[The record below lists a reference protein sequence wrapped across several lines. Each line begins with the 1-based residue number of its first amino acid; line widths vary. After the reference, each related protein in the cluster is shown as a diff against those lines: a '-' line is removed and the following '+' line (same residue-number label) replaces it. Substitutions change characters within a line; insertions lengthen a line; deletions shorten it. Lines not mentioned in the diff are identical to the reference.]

1 MWHSSDRLTELERRL
16 EMVMETCEFLRVENA
31 FLKQEKKALRKRV
44 KYLEECL
51 AKNSSNSSKPPSTD
65 GPSKPK
71 PKNLRR
77 KSGKKPGGQ
86 KGHSG
91 SRLEPVDDPDRTIQH
106 DSAKCSCGCHLGNAP
121 VIDVEKRQ
129 VFDVPPVEVV
139 VTEHVVRTKLCPNC
153 GAKVTGEFPDEVSAP
168 TQYGPRFGAVVA
180 YLLGYQLMP
189 FGRCAELLEEV
200 FGVKVSQGT
209 LARIRGKAA
218 RAVEPSVEAVG
229 KSIKLAKVAGFD
241 ETGMRNMGKRDWLH
255 VASTM
260 LATYYSPH
268 GKRGRAAM
276 DDIGILPGFS
286 GTAVHD
292 HWSSYYTYDCGHAEC
307 CAHLLRELKFLE
319 EELKLDWAGEM
330 SNCLLAALEE
340 KKRAVDK
347 GAWSLEESI
356 ESVIDQAYDK
366 ITAKALKKHPPPK
379 PNGKRGRTAKS
390 RERKFAER
398 LVEFK
403 NETLAFIHDFD
414 VPFDNNISE
423 RDLRMMRLKEKI
435 SGTFRGAASA
445 KEWCQLRSYI
455 STARKNGLRV
465 LDALTLALQGNP
477 FIPERV

>member
-1 MWHSSDRLTELERRL
+1 
-16 EMVMETCEFLRVENA
+16 
-31 FLKQEKKALRKRV
+31 
-44 KYLEECL
+44 
-51 AKNSSNSSKPPSTD
+51 
-65 GPSKPK
+65 
-71 PKNLRR
+71 
-77 KSGKKPGGQ
+77 
-86 KGHSG
+86 
-91 SRLEPVDDPDRTIQH
+91 
-106 DSAKCSCGCHLGNAP
+106 
-121 VIDVEKRQ
+121 
-129 VFDVPPVEVV
+129 
-139 VTEHVVRTKLCPNC
+139 
-153 GAKVTGEFPDEVSAP
+153 
-168 TQYGPRFGAVVA
+168 
-180 YLLGYQLMP
+180 
-189 FGRCAELLEEV
+189 
-200 FGVKVSQGT
+200 
-209 LARIRGKAA
+209 
-218 RAVEPSVEAVG
+218 VG

-379 PNGKRGRTAKS
+379 PNGKRGRTPKS

-414 VPFDNNISE
+414 VPFDNNLSE

-445 KEWCQLRSYI
+445 KEWCQLGSYI
-455 STARKNGLRV
+455 STARKNGLRA
-465 LDALTLALQGNP
+465 LDAPTLALQGNP

>member
-1 MWHSSDRLTELERRL
+1 MGHSDDRLTELEAKL
-16 EMVMETCEFLRVENA
+16 ELVMATCEFLRAENA
-31 FLKQEKKALRKRV
+31 FLKQENEALRKRV
-44 KYLEECL
+44 RHLEERL
-51 AKNSSNSSKPPSTD
+51 AKNSSNSSKPPSSD
-65 GPSKPK
+65 GPAKPK
-71 PKNLRR
+71 PKNLRK

-91 SRLEPVDDPDRTIQH
+91 SRLEPVDEPDHTASCDP
-106 DSAKCSCGCHLGNAP
+106 AKCACGCHLRNAP
-121 VIDVEKRQ
+121 VIDIEKRQ
-129 VFDVPPVEVV
+129 VFDVPPVKVV
-139 VTEHVVRTKLCPNC
+139 VTEHVVKTKLCPKC
-153 GAKVTGEFPDEVSAP
+153 GAKVKGEFPEEVSAP

-189 FGRCAELLEEV
+189 FGRCAELMEEI
-200 FGVKVSQGT
+200 FGIKVSQGT
-209 LARIRGKAA
+209 LARIRTAA
-218 RAVEPSVEAVG
+218 AKSVEPSVKVVG
-229 KSIKLAKVAGFD
+229 ELLKLAKVAGFD

-255 VASTM
+255 VACTL

-268 GKRGRAAM
+268 EKRGRIAM
-276 DDIGILPGFS
+276 DEIGILPEFS

-292 HWSSYYTYDCGHAEC
+292 HWKSYYGYDCAHAEC
-307 CAHLLRELKFLE
+307 GAHLLRELKFLE
-319 EELKLDWAGEM
+319 EELKLDWAREM

-347 GAWSLEESI
+347 GARHLEESI
-356 ESVIDQAYDK
+356 EHVIDQAYDR

-379 PNGKRGRTAKS
+379 PNGKRGRTART

-414 VPFDNNISE
+414 IPFDNNLSE
-423 RDLRMMRLKEKI
+423 RDLRMMKLKEKI
-435 SGTFRGAASA
+435 SGTFRGASSA
-445 KEWCQLRSYI
+445 REWCQLRSYI